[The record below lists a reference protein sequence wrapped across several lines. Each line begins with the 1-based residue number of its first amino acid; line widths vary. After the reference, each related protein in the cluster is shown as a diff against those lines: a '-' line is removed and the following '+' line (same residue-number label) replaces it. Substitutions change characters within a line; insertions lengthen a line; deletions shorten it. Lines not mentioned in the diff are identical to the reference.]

1 MQTRGRDNLEVE
13 HGLEHFMV
21 WNISWF
27 GTFHGLERFS
37 KMYQIMK
44 CSKP

>member
-37 KMYQIMK
+37 KK
-44 CSKP
+44 KF